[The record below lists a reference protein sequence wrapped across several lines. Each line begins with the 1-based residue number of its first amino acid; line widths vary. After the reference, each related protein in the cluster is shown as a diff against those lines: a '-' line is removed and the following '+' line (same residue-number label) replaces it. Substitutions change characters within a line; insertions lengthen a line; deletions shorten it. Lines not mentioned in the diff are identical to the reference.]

1 MIVADA
7 NLVVYLFVTG
17 PHTPE
22 AEAVLRRDPRWAV
35 SLLWRSEIRNAPV
48 GLVRADSLAIEDAV
62 GVMANAERLLAGTE
76 YSVPSLR
83 VLLLAHASGCSA
95 CGCEYVVLAE
105 SLGVPL
111 LTTDRA
117 VLRAF
122 LDRAVSPRGFLA

>member
-7 NLVVYLFVTG
+7 NLVVYLFVAG

-35 SLLWRSEIRNAPV
+35 PLLWRSEIRNALV

-62 GVMANAERLLAGTE
+62 GIMANAERLLAGTE

-83 VLLLAHASGCSA
+83 VLQLAHASGCSA
-95 CGCEYVVLAE
+95 YDCEYVVLAE
-105 SLGVPL
+105 NLSVPL
-111 LTTDRA
+111 VTTDRA

-122 LDRAVSPRGFLA
+122 PDRAISARAFLA

>member
-1 MIVADA
+1 VIVADA

-22 AEAVLRRDPRWAV
+22 AEAVLHRDPRWAAP
-35 SLLWRSEIRNAPV
+35 LLWRSEIRNALV

-62 GVMANAERLLAGTE
+62 GIMANAERLLAGTE
-76 YSVPSLR
+76 YSVPSPR

-95 CGCEYVVLAE
+95 YDCEYVVLAE
-105 SLGVPL
+105 DLGVRL
-111 LTTDRA
+111 VTTDRA

-122 LDRAVSPRGFLA
+122 PERAISPHAFLA